1 MEESLK
7 QIEEIRQI
15 HIGYAQMG
23 DVLYSVRTSEYVAED
38 MVIFV
43 KQNEHRVWVIS
54 RNPLTQAQFMSA
66 LSQYLEKEYGNLQT
80 SQSVPSKT

>member
-7 QIEEIRQI
+7 QIEDIRQI

-38 MVIFV
+38 LVFFV
-43 KQNEHRVWVIS
+43 RQNEHQVWVIS
-54 RNPLTQAQFMSA
+54 RTPLTQAQFMSA
-66 LSQYLEKEYGNLQT
+66 LSQYLEKEYGRQQASVT
-80 SQSVPSKT
+80 SE